1 MSAKSGIPSVR
12 HADELDLLVVPA
24 HRVLLDVADAGD
36 VPLPLGYTGVE
47 LRGRLD
53 GEQGG
58 LVQAVRDGDGAA
70 GPENAGLIESVAR
83 VVLLAVRLA
92 LPRLAG
98 HDDAGLRAVD
108 SRLPGIARPAELA
121 VLDLARVLAHVPDV
135 AGLVLGVPVEGS
147 LDRLAPRGDGV
158 ANDGA
163 ANAQDRLRLPGDDH
177 VVRLGSLPVLGHAL
191 VVKSGA
197 RLEREVAVV
206 DRGDEVRWVDV
217 RRIGAVCR
225 RQVRRRR
232 R

>member
-58 LVQAVRDGDGAA
+58 LVQAVRNGDGTA

-135 AGLVLGVPVEGS
+135 AGLVLGVPVEGL
-147 LDRLAPRGDGV
+147 LDRLAPRG
-158 ANDGA
+158 DGA